1 MRKKGMR
8 FLSLLMTF
16 VLLISSVFCFPLSA
30 SAATIG
36 KTTAYVNLRT
46 GAGTG
51 YSIIET
57 VPQGAQITITDTS
70 NKSWYRIT
78 APSGKSGYMCSDYIQ
93 IIGESSDSGSISGVK
108 YSARTT
114 AYVNLRRGAGTN
126 YSSILVVPQGATIT
140 VLAKTT
146 SSWYQVQYGSYVG
159 YMYAQYIQIT
169 GTIGTATA
177 TPKPTATPTAKP
189 STTPTATPKPTA
201 TPNPAAAQTGK
212 TTAYVN
218 LRSGAGTGYS
228 IYLTVPQGATITV
241 LDTSNP
247 NWYKVKYSSYTGYMS
262 SQYIQIQKAAT
273 PTPAPT
279 PTPKPIGTAKTT
291 AALNIRKGPGTSY
304 ASLGVLPSGTT
315 VTVIEKCS
323 NGWYRVKTAA
333 NVYGYCS
340 GDYLKVTLGTATP
353 TPKPTATPTPKPTAS
368 PTPKPTT
375 AIALGKATTYVN
387 LRQGPGTNYTILV
400 TMPTDG
406 AIKIFDMSNPDWYY
420 VQYNTYTGY
429 VCSDYVKITSYL
441 TATPTPS
448 PTPTPSEDLTIPST
462 STLNIIQ
469 QYATKNDCYITNT
482 RIRVE
487 GLMLHSVGAGQPS
500 AKAFADSFNTYN
512 PDGRE
517 VCPHAFLQS
526 DGTVY
531 QILPWNM
538 RGWHAGGT
546 ANNTHIGVEM
556 CEPSSIIYSSSNSF
570 YCVNTG
576 AAIAYVAGTYTTATE
591 LFAEL
596 CVAYEL
602 DPLEKGVIISHS
614 EGSYTGV
621 ASAHGDPEHLW
632 DALGTSYTMDT
643 FRRDIAKRVAAMK

>member
-57 VPQGAQITITDTS
+57 IPQGAQITITDTS

-304 ASLGVLPSGTT
+304 ASLGVLPSGAT

-353 TPKPTATPTPKPTAS
+353 TPKPTATPTPKPTTAPVTGISESEAYARLTALQSKYPTGKYWNHVGTGLSYSNNNMDSIVTANPCNHARDGRANCNIHMGITNYMWVERTQANSSQCFGFAS
-368 PTPKPTT
+368 MLSD
-375 AIALGKATTYVN
+375 AVFGKNAPITMHTSYDKLKVGDNIRLTTYGHSLIV
-387 LRQGPGTNYTILV
+387 LTKT
-400 TMPTDG
+400 
-406 AIKIFDMSNPDWYY
+406 S
-420 VQYNTYTGY
+420 TYITVAECNADFSTCVLSWGR
-429 VCSDYVKITSYL
+429 KITKQDLESYNR
-441 TATPTPS
+441 
-448 PTPTPSEDLTIPST
+448 I
-462 STLNIIQ
+462 
-469 QYATKNDCYITNT
+469 YMT
-482 RIRVE
+482 R
-487 GLMLHSVGAGQPS
+487 
-500 AKAFADSFNTYN
+500 Y
-512 PDGRE
+512 PD
-517 VCPHAFLQS
+517 VQS
-526 DGTVY
+526 DGTAAVGETTTAVNIRSGPGTENR
-531 QILPWNM
+531 ILTTASSGTRISIISKQNKDWYLVQTL
-538 RGWHAGGT
+538 GGT
-546 ANNTHIGVEM
+546 LGYM
-556 CEPSSIIYSSSNSF
+556 SSEYIKIIF
-570 YCVNTG
+570 
-576 AAIAYVAGTYTTATE
+576 
-591 LFAEL
+591 
-596 CVAYEL
+596 
-602 DPLEKGVIISHS
+602 
-614 EGSYTGV
+614 
-621 ASAHGDPEHLW
+621 SA
-632 DALGTSYTMDT
+632 
-643 FRRDIAKRVAAMK
+643 